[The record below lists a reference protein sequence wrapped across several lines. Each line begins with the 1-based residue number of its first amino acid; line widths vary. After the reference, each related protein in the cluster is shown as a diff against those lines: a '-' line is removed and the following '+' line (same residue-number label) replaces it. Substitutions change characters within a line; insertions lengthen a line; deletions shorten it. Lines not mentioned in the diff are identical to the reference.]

1 MGYKTIL
8 LCLNEIAAL
17 PRLLDAAVNVG
28 AQFGSHVRG
37 LYVIPA
43 ATVYGAES
51 YTISPV
57 VFDGNQA
64 FFKDRQKKVRDQF
77 EAAMKANGLTFDF
90 LELESEVP
98 DITETVTQAARDCDL
113 VIMSAVPDDSEE
125 PVETDMLERVAISSG
140 RPVLALP
147 AKGDF
152 TLKLDE
158 VVVGWNG
165 SREASRA
172 VFDAMP
178 LLQKAKHV
186 SICTVAGGADGNVP
200 GVGLA
205 ENLSRHGVNTEV
217 QRLAGETRNHGETL
231 MRAAQDYNA
240 GLMVMGCYGHSR
252 FTELVFGGSTRHV
265 MQNIDRAILLSH

>member
-8 LCLNEIAAL
+8 LCLNEIATM
-17 PRLLDAAVNVG
+17 PRLLDAAVTVG
-28 AQFGSHVRG
+28 TKFGAHVRG

-64 FFKDRQKKVRDQF
+64 FFKDRQIKVREQF
-77 EAAMKANGLTFDF
+77 EAAMKTNGLTYDF

-98 DITETVTQAARDCDL
+98 DITETVTQVARDCDL
-113 VIMSAVPDDSEE
+113 VIMSAVPDDVEE
-125 PVETDMLERVAISSG
+125 PVETDMLERVAIASG

-147 AKGDF
+147 GKSDCSLNF
-152 TLKLDE
+152 DE

-165 SREASRA
+165 GREAARA

-178 LLQKAKHV
+178 FLTKAKHV
-186 SICTVAGGADGNVP
+186 SICTIAGGADGNVP
-200 GVGLA
+200 GAGLA
-205 ENLSRHGVNTEV
+205 ENLSRHGVKTEV

-231 MRAAQDYNA
+231 MRAAKDYNA

-252 FTELVFGGSTRHV
+252 FAEMVFGGATRHV